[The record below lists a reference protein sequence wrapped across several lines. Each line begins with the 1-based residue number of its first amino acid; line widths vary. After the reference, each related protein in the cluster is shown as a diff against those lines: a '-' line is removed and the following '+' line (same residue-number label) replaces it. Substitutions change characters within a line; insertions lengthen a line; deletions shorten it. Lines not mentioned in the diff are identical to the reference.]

1 MGRRSALP
9 LAPPAPP
16 RRTPPASPEEGT
28 SYQSLQPTCC
38 QRVPTGSFHSR
49 TLGSRRPDHR
59 FRRCSARPHAHTV
72 ISSAACTTAP
82 DSRKRHLRPRVVAQ
96 LLLRSPAATH
106 HPLCPPGP
114 PAPLGPG
121 VTYAQPVWPLA
132 SRESWS
138 LTLLSRHL
146 LKPAREPTRLG
157 NAKDPFHERRANA
170 AACQA
175 RSAFRRRIPLNRGS
189 CWRLSRDLEGRH
201 WCFGLAASAQLPTR
215 LHAQALRARPL
226 HLPALTG
233 APEPRAVRRLLQFP

>member
-1 MGRRSALP
+1 MGRHGPLP

-59 FRRCSARPHAHTV
+59 FCCCSARPHAHTIV
-72 ISSAACTTAP
+72 SSAAFTTAP

-106 HPLCPPGP
+106 RPLCPPGP
-114 PAPLGPG
+114 PAPFGPG

-132 SRESWS
+132 SREDWS
-138 LTLLSRHL
+138 LTLPVTSPPRTGPRADSSRQRQGPFPRATRQRRCFPGPKRL
-146 LKPAREPTRLG
+146 PPPNPPPPRLVLALEPRPRGPPLVLRLG
-157 NAKDPFHERRANA
+157 RLRPASDTGSRA
-170 AACQA
+170 
-175 RSAFRRRIPLNRGS
+175 GS
-189 CWRLSRDLEGRH
+189 
-201 WCFGLAASAQLPTR
+201 TR
-215 LHAQALRARPL
+215 
-226 HLPALTG
+226 
-233 APEPRAVRRLLQFP
+233 